1 VTAQGRP
8 RRSRHRIALAL
19 ALVVAVS
26 LLLLAA
32 GCGGEQSSLDP
43 KGPQASKIDSLWWV
57 MMTVAWAGLAFIVFL
72 LLLAYRRR
80 RRTGSERA
88 GWTVVIT
95 NGIAAPIVV
104 LVALFIVGDVFLIRS
119 TQAPAATDTKLTV
132 QVIGHQWWWEVRYPG
147 TTAVTANEI
156 HIPARTPVNLEV
168 TTADVIHSFW
178 VPQLNRK
185 IDTIPGQVN
194 RIELDADHPGTFRG
208 QCAEFCGIQHAHMAM
223 RVIAQTPA
231 DFQAWL
237 AHESAPSPAPAGG
250 AAAAGYTTFLDK
262 CSSCHMVRGTPADGD
277 VGPDLTHLASRGTIG
292 AVTLENGPQALAKW
306 ITDNQ
311 SVKPGNDMP
320 DFPYSGRALDDL
332 VAYLT
337 SLR

>member
-1 VTAQGRP
+1 
-8 RRSRHRIALAL
+8 
-19 ALVVAVS
+19 VS

-43 KGPQASKIDSLWWV
+43 KGPQAGKIDTLWWA
-57 MMTVAWAGLAFIVFL
+57 MMTVAWVGLAFIVFL

-104 LVALFIVGDVFLIRS
+104 LVVLFIVGDVFLIRS

-147 TTAVTANEI
+147 TPAVTANEI

-194 RIELDADHPGTFRG
+194 RIELNADHPGTFRG

-231 DFQAWL
+231 DFRAWL
-237 AHESAPSPAPAGG
+237 AHESAAATPPTGG
-250 AAAAGYTTFLDK
+250 AAAAGSTTFQDN

-277 VGPDLTHLASRGTIG
+277 VGPDLTHLASRSTIG
-292 AVTLENGPQALAKW
+292 AVTLDNGPAGLAKW

-311 SVKPGNDMP
+311 DVKPGNDMP
-320 DFPYSGRALDDL
+320 DFPYSGRTLEDL
-332 VAYLT
+332 VSYLS

>member
-8 RRSRHRIALAL
+8 RRSSRRIALPL
-19 ALVVAVS
+19 ALAVS
-26 LLLLAA
+26 LALMVA
-32 GCGGEQSSLDP
+32 GCGGDQSSLDP
-43 KGPQASKIDSLWWV
+43 KGPQSRDIGTLWWG
-57 MMTVAWAGLAFIVFL
+57 MMTAAWVGLAVIVFL

-80 RRTGSERA
+80 RREGSERA

-104 LVALFIVGDVFLIRS
+104 LVALFIIGDIFLIRS
-119 TQAPAATDTKLTV
+119 TEAPAAGSTTMTV
-132 QVIGHQWWWEVRYPG
+132 RVVGHQWWWEVRYPG
-147 TTAVTANEI
+147 TPVVTANEI
-156 HIPARTPVNLEV
+156 HIPAGTPIDLEV

-185 IDTIPGQVN
+185 IDTIPGQTN
-194 RIELDADHPGTFRG
+194 RIELKADHPGTFRG
-208 QCAEFCGIQHAHMAM
+208 QCAEFCGIQHAHMSM
-223 RVIAQTPA
+223 EVVAQTPA
-231 DFQAWL
+231 DFKAWL
-237 AHESAPSPAPAGG
+237 AHEAVPASPPTAG
-250 AAAAGYTTFLDK
+250 AAAAGYQTFINT
-262 CSSCHMVRGTPADGD
+262 CSSCHMVRGTPAAGQ
-277 VGPDLTHLASRGTIG
+277 VGPDLTHLASRSTIG

-320 DFPYSGRALDDL
+320 DFPYSGQDLEDL
-332 VAYLT
+332 VTYLT